1 MRQREKGKRWID
13 GYRWAE
19 RRGEMEGEVGVE
31 GEGDEGDVMSGGRE
45 INEERRKEAR

>member
-31 GEGDEGDVMSGGRE
+31 GGGGRGRC
-45 INEERRKEAR
+45 NVRRKGDKRRKEKGG